1 MVAHPTEDQVSH
13 PRANPFRDRVMAL
26 LKSRKNGATARQLA
40 ALLGEPYD
48 PVMQCMNG
56 LRGSNKIER
65 CGRDAHSGEQ
75 RYRIR
80 AEQPKAPP
88 AVGLPMLQPGRGDR
102 RTDCKNIGACLQRW
116 VDSDAR
122 GDAHCPKDCPH
133 YVTASREQKLAA
145 GMRGGDRGLG

>member
-1 MVAHPTEDQVSH
+1 MKH
-13 PRANPFRDRVMAL
+13 PRANPLRDRVMAL

-56 LRGSNKIER
+56 LRASNKIER

-75 RYRIR
+75 RYQIR
-80 AEQPKAPP
+80 AEQAKAPP
-88 AVGLPMLQPGRGDR
+88 AVGLPMLQAGRGDR

-116 VDSDAR
+116 VDSAER
-122 GDAHCPKDCPH
+122 GDAHCPKGCTFFLPISHD
-133 YVTASREQKLAA
+133 QKLAS
-145 GMRGGDRGLG
+145 GMRGGDRGIG